1 MPPPTPSPSSIPL
14 FYRLFFTW
22 LDPILCLWGASMDFF
37 DPPLVLSSHIP
48 SPTPDIG
55 HAMILTQ
62 RGGGM
67 LNIGFISAFLL
78 RYTYDAKVWNIVEAA
93 NFIVDVAYFWSV
105 YDVLKVQGRLGVG
118 TWRAE
123 DWGAIGITGVAG
135 IVRLGF
141 LMGVGFKK
149 GGRRGGKRA

>member
-1 MPPPTPSPSSIPL
+1 
-14 FYRLFFTW
+14 
-22 LDPILCLWGASMDFF
+22 
-37 DPPLVLSSHIP
+37 
-48 SPTPDIG
+48 
-55 HAMILTQ
+55 
-62 RGGGM
+62 M

-141 LMGVGFKK
+141 LMGFGFKK